1 MSQPITFT
9 DLQLLFKKKCK
20 GFYVF
25 KQWFIYT
32 IDTLKSSALIMIS
45 LT

>member
-1 MSQPITFT
+1 MSPPSTFN

-25 KQWFIYT
+25 KQWVIYT
-32 IDTLKSSALIMIS
+32 IATLKSIALIMIF
-45 LT
+45 LM